1 MSRAILQP
9 MRIGELARRSGVPA
23 TTLRYYEQA
32 GLLAPPGRTDSGYR
46 TYDAEALPRLGFIR
60 AAQAVGLTLA
70 EIREVIAIRDG
81 GRPPCQHVRELVDR
95 RQAEVRARIAE
106 LRRLE
111 EDLARVSRAA
121 AALEPAEC
129 DPSGI
134 CSAIPL
140 TPPTATAGR
149 RAD

>member
-1 MSRAILQP
+1 
-9 MRIGELARRSGVPA
+9 MRIGELARRSGVPT

-32 GLLAPPGRTDSGYR
+32 GLLAPPRRTDSGYR
-46 TYDAEALPRLGFIR
+46 TYDAEAMQRLVFIR

-95 RQAEVRARIAE
+95 RRAEVRARIAE

-121 AALEPAEC
+121 ATLEPAEC

-140 TPPTATAGR
+140 KVPPTAIAGR
-149 RAD
+149 RAE